1 MLTARKY
8 NKPITLVLYSS
19 ATDDFGK
26 GEIKT
31 SEDVLAT
38 FADVNQSNSSRVRI
52 ENSNAVQTAMRFAI
66 RYTDKVFNAV
76 RYKGVE
82 YITNSVEIVNEEN
95 RELVIYA
102 QRAE

>member
-31 SEDVLAT
+31 SEDVLST

-52 ENSNAVQTAMRFAI
+52 ENCSAVQTAMRFAI
-66 RYTDKVFNAV
+66 RYTDKAFNAV

-82 YITNSVEIVNEEN
+82 YITNSVENVNEEN

>member
-31 SEDVLAT
+31 SEDVLST

-52 ENSNAVQTAMRFAI
+52 ENCSAVQTEMRFTI
-66 RYTDKVFNAV
+66 RYTDKAFNAV

-82 YITNSVEIVNEEN
+82 YITNSVENVNEEN
-95 RELVIYA
+95 RELVIYT